1 MIIKHWDQ
9 VNLLVLVKEAFVIW
23 KNTLTCSSG
32 TRTVFDELL
41 ASELWMLARISNQK
55 AILHIESSLGCSS
68 RTETKTIYYKGFR
81 WRYFVLCI
89 LFLVIMVSMN
99 TNEKSTTLFWLKRNC
114 ILTTT
119 NGGLNSS
126 KVKGYSNNKCFF
138 DEYFDKNIPI
148 SCHTTLLYCM
158 NFGIKWWSNSA
169 TFFCLIKLFPYIF
182 CFYVTFGPVVRPV
195 PLTTPRVPSRQ
206 SNFLYMIA
214 AMSFGLVFNGQSPKD
229 WSSQ

>member
-1 MIIKHWDQ
+1 MLISFEILVIIKHWDQ
-9 VNLLVLVKEAFVIW
+9 VNLLVVKEAFVIW
-23 KNTLTCSSG
+23 KNTLTCSIG

-68 RTETKTIYYKGFR
+68 RTETKTIYYKGFSVA
-81 WRYFVLCI
+81 RYFVLCI

-114 ILTTT
+114 ILTTS
-119 NGGLNSS
+119 NGGLNSR
-126 KVKGYSNNKCFF
+126 KVKGYNNNCFF

-169 TFFCLIKLFPYIF
+169 TFFAL
-182 CFYVTFGPVVRPV
+182 
-195 PLTTPRVPSRQ
+195 
-206 SNFLYMIA
+206 
-214 AMSFGLVFNGQSPKD
+214 
-229 WSSQ
+229 